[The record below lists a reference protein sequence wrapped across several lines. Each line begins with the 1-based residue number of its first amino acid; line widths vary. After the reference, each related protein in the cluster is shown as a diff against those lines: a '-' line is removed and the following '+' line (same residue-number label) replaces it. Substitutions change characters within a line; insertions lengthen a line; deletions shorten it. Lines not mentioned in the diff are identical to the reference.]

1 MLTDNLSHMAPGCLL
16 YVCCMV
22 CSTPPPADPEERLE
36 VVLKSM
42 PDVDTLMATMPRAI
56 RAAVA
61 VSMP

>member
-1 MLTDNLSHMAPGCLL
+1 MNL
-16 YVCCMV
+16 CC
-22 CSTPPPADPEERLE
+22 CSTPPPTDPEERLE

-61 VSMP
+61 VSTP